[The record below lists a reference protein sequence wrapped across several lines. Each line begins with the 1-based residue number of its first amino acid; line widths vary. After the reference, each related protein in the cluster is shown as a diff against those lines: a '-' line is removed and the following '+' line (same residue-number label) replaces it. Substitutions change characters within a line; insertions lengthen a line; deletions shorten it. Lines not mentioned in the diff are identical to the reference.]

1 MEGYAKRNGKVFS
14 YYDIKMFY
22 DFYNR
27 TSICSKIY
35 KLDGE
40 YYFLTDSG
48 FKKVSNDDIAVF
60 DKNKDDWSKD
70 DSVVPKK
77 KFDSEYAIVKNVPS
91 IDGFLIELSSYM
103 GLNSMVKV
111 FKKML
116 EEINNEHSNENNNL
130 KNQLQWIVDNQ
141 DVFLYMLS

>member
-1 MEGYAKRNGKVFS
+1 MEGYARRNGKVFS
-14 YYDIKMFY
+14 YYDVNMFY

-40 YYFLTDSG
+40 YYYLTDSG
-48 FKKVSNDDIAVF
+48 FKRVSGDNIVVF
-60 DKNKDDWSKD
+60 DKNKNYWSKD
-70 DSVVPKK
+70 DSVVSKR
-77 KFDSEYAIVKNVPS
+77 KFDSEYAVVKGIPS
-91 IDGFLIELSSYM
+91 TNGFLMEFNFYM
-103 GLNSMVKV
+103 GFHSMIEV

-116 EEINNEHSNENNNL
+116 EELNNEHSSENTNL
-130 KNQLQWIVDNQ
+130 KNQLQWIVNNQ

>member
-1 MEGYAKRNGKVFS
+1 MEGYVRRNGKVFS
-14 YYDIKMFY
+14 CYDVNMFY

-40 YYFLTDSG
+40 YYYLTDSG
-48 FKKVSNDDIAVF
+48 FKKVSDDDIVVF

-70 DSVVPKK
+70 DSVVSKK

-91 IDGFLIELSSYM
+91 IDGFLIEFSSYM
-103 GLNSMVKV
+103 DLNSMVKV
-111 FKKML
+111 FKEML
-116 EEINNEHSNENNNL
+116 EELNNEHSSENANL

-141 DVFLYMLS
+141 DVFIYMLS

>member
-1 MEGYAKRNGKVFS
+1 VEGYARRNGKVFS

-22 DFYNR
+22 DFYIR

-48 FKKVSNDDIAVF
+48 FKKVSDDDIAVF
-60 DKNKDDWSKD
+60 DKNKDGWSKD
-70 DSVVPKK
+70 DSVIPKK

-103 GLNSMVKV
+103 GLNSMIEV

-116 EEINNEHSNENNNL
+116 EEINNEHSNENTNL
-130 KNQLQWIVDNQ
+130 KKQLRWIIDNE

>member
-1 MEGYAKRNGKVFS
+1 MEGYARRNGKVFS

-48 FKKVSNDDIAVF
+48 FKKLAMMTLWYLIRTKTIGQKMTLLS
-60 DKNKDDWSKD
+60 
-70 DSVVPKK
+70 PK
-77 KFDSEYAIVKNVPS
+77 
-91 IDGFLIELSSYM
+91 
-103 GLNSMVKV
+103 
-111 FKKML
+111 
-116 EEINNEHSNENNNL
+116 
-130 KNQLQWIVDNQ
+130 
-141 DVFLYMLS
+141 